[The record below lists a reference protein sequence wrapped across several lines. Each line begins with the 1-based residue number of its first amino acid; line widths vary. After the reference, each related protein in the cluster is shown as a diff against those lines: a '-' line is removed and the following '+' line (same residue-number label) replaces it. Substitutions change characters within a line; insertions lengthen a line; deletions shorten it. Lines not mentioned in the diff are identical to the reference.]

1 MTESNKAID
10 LYDVTIIGGG
20 PAGMYAA
27 FYSGM
32 RNMKTKL
39 IEAKDELG
47 GYLHM
52 YPEKTIWDVGGIPPI
67 RCDKLI
73 EWLSKQARTFDP
85 TLLFG
90 QKMIGFARQPD
101 GTLLLETDTGER
113 HHTRTVII
121 AIGRG
126 VAQLQKLDIEGADRF
141 EVTNLYYTLQDL
153 NSFRGRRVLVSGGGN
168 TAVDWARELADVADR
183 VTVVHRRDEFTAMER
198 HVEEMRRVV
207 DVRTPYAVERL
218 HGDGD
223 AVRQVTIRHV
233 ETGAFERLDVDAVVV
248 NHGYNRDY
256 GSLRE
261 WGLTIGEW
269 GLTVNNQAETN
280 IPGIFAA
287 GDCSTHSS
295 KVRLI
300 AGAFVDAVLALNSAK
315 RYIDPS
321 AAPMA
326 YVSSHNDR
334 FRELNKQLTR

>member
-1 MTESNKAID
+1 MHETAE

-32 RNMKTKL
+32 RNLKTKL
-39 IEAKDELG
+39 IEAKSELG

-73 EWLSKQARTFDP
+73 EWLAGQARTFEP
-85 TLLFG
+85 TLIFN
-90 QKMIGFARQPD
+90 QKVTGFARQPD
-101 GTLLLETDTGER
+101 GTLLLDTDTGER
-113 HHTRTVII
+113 HLTRTVIV

-126 VAQLQKLDIEGADRF
+126 VAYPQKLEIEGTDRY
-141 EVTNLYYTLQDL
+141 ELTNLYYTIQDL

-168 TAVDWARELADVADR
+168 SAVDWARELAEVAR
-183 VTVVHRRDEFTAMER
+183 HVTVVHRREAFAAMER
-198 HVEEMRRVV
+198 HVEEMRRVA
-207 DVRTPYAVERL
+207 DVRTPYTVERL

-223 AVRQVTIRHV
+223 EIRRVTIRHA
-233 ETGAFERLDVDAVVV
+233 ETGAAEQVEVDAVVV

-261 WGLTIGEW
+261 WGLAIGEW
-269 GLTVNNQAETN
+269 GLIVNPQAETN

-287 GDCSTHSS
+287 GDCSTHDG

-321 AAPMA
+321 AAPTA

-334 FRELNKQLTR
+334 FRELNKQLQR